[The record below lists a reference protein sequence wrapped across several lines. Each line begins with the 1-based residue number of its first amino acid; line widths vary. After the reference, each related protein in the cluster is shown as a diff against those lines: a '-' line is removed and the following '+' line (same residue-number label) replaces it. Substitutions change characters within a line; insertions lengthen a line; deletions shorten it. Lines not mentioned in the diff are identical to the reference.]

1 MRRGIECRSE
11 KDRFSWANTTPY
23 FNRGVDRQPI
33 FYSTE
38 NCRFFLALWTSNAKR
53 HSIGVVAYCFLP
65 NHFHFLLRPLADNK
79 GSGFMNSL
87 FGPYVQALNRQMR

>member
-1 MRRGIECRSE
+1 
-11 KDRFSWANTTPY
+11 
-23 FNRGVDRQPI
+23 
-33 FYSTE
+33 
-38 NCRFFLALWTSNAKR
+38 LWTSNAKR

-87 FGPYVQALNRQMR
+87 FGSYVRALNRQMR